1 MLLNNFPTKSLAK
14 ETAKLLGQAIQ
25 KNQNKEILLMF
36 SGGSALKVLDFI
48 DISLLSERITISV
61 VDERFSMNPKVNN
74 FCQLEQRKF
83 FDACL
88 EKGCAIVGTRIH
100 KGETITQATIN
111 FEAQLRKWRQYHK
124 RGFIISLLGMGE
136 DGHTAGV
143 LPFPESPRLFN
154 DLFLDPEWIA
164 SYEGPDYLRFTT
176 TLTFLKEQIDL
187 AIVYVQGSK
196 KKEALEKLR
205 NSGLSIQQVPAKV
218 FQEMKEVVVC
228 TDIKM

>member
-1 MLLNNFPTKSLAK
+1 
-14 ETAKLLGQAIQ
+14 
-25 KNQNKEILLMF
+25 
-36 SGGSALKVLDFI
+36 
-48 DISLLSERITISV
+48 
-61 VDERFSMNPKVNN
+61 
-74 FCQLEQRKF
+74 
-83 FDACL
+83 
-88 EKGCAIVGTRIH
+88 
-100 KGETITQATIN
+100 
-111 FEAQLRKWRQYHK
+111 
-124 RGFIISLLGMGE
+124 MGE

-228 TDIKM
+228 TDIKMW